1 MLCFHNKP
9 SDGCHLVREIVVS
22 EGEVEPADQRQPQQ
36 GGHLHPVLASS
47 THPRNGGRRLT
58 EISRVVYVSAEWVSG
73 HIDIITSQ
81 SQSPILTD
89 NCSLLVP
96 DSSSPPSHY
105 SRQAPGW
112 WGARILRLEH
122 ESCKELPWDQRLL
135 PSSRLPSFIHPL
147 LAAIP
152 SPATTTYQ

>member
-1 MLCFHNKP
+1 MGMTM
-9 SDGCHLVREIVVS
+9 DVTIRGCHLVREIVVS

-47 THPRNGGRRLT
+47 THPCNGGRRLT

-73 HIDIITSQ
+73 HIGIITSQ
-81 SQSPILTD
+81 SHSPILTD

-105 SRQAPGW
+105 SRQAPG
-112 WGARILRLEH
+112 
-122 ESCKELPWDQRLL
+122 
-135 PSSRLPSFIHPL
+135 
-147 LAAIP
+147 
-152 SPATTTYQ
+152 

>member
-47 THPRNGGRRLT
+47 AHPRNGVRGLT
-58 EISRVVYVSAEWVSG
+58 EISRLLFMCWLSG
-73 HIDIITSQ
+73 YQDTLTSSHHITITIPHSHCWSLIPPPLPRII
-81 SQSPILTD
+81 PVR
-89 NCSLLVP
+89 LLA
-96 DSSSPPSHY
+96 DEE
-105 SRQAPGW
+105 
-112 WGARILRLEH
+112 RILRLEH